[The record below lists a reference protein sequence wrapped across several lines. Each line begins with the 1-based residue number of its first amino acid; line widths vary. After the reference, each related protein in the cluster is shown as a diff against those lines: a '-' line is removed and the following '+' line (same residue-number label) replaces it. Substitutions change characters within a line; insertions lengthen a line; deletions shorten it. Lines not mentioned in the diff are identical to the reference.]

1 MKMKVKFKEM
11 IIILLAVIILSYVYS
26 SKKFD
31 YIKAR
36 ICGKNYEEK
45 KELKGSPLSWRL
57 RPCLNNKL
65 KGANTNFAHYYMEYV
80 LNCKVI
86 RTSAML
92 ENSEK
97 IYREIWKC
105 PVGIFEMKFDL
116 SFKEDILQ
124 EVGPFDS

>member
-1 MKMKVKFKEM
+1 MKMKVKFKEIFIFM
-11 IIILLAVIILSYVYS
+11 FIVFIISYMYS

-31 YIKAR
+31 YIKTR

-57 RPCLNNKL
+57 RPCLNKKL
-65 KGANTNFAHYYMEYV
+65 KGVNTNFAHYYMEH
-80 LNCKVI
+80 LLKCKLI
-86 RTSAML
+86 GSTAML

-97 IYREIWKC
+97 IYRETWKC
-105 PVGIFEMKFDL
+105 SVGIFEMWFDL

-124 EVGPFDS
+124 EVAPFDS